1 MLLRAFLAA
10 SVLAAVAA
18 GPSGRAQAPGAAP
31 LSDPHVAGFRF
42 PETEATLTSWITQS
56 ARAASVEERDAA
68 AAKIFLHGWGLWTAI
83 TAETAQFSER
93 QRLRQF
99 ETWLTPEELAG
110 LPDPRDVLA
119 IAPRRTL
126 GTAAAPR
133 RAVLR
138 PLNQLRRASEAEDND
153 SAAAAAVFDLPV
165 TRVVGFVKF
174 DPTAADH
181 IRQQGLLRRAT
192 LDLLLDGG
200 AQQVPPFP
208 STALVVK
215 PVFQV
220 IRARDLVA
228 GRYYALKA
236 WSGPPATPQP
246 WGPAEWSGAVW
257 LDVLD
262 GGSGSGAID
271 EPFAPDGSTRTDD
284 TTYPLS
290 AIIHYRLS
298 ATDAAALNAAKP
310 GTDAAGGDIAVLVAM
325 HVAGRE
331 IARWTWQT
339 FWWTPAPDTP
349 PAPSSAAIVRAR
361 PVELAGPAR
370 HYAMAV
376 AYAMLSPDQPYVG
389 GDNVAPAV
397 YAYNP
402 WLEAGLRPV
411 DLPDSRPGF
420 DPLGQPAANNTGVQT
435 NCMSCHIQATYNP
448 QQLATAP
455 RFTGARYVD
464 LGAAG
469 FVGTLQTEFL
479 WSISRHAQ

>member
-1 MLLRAFLAA
+1 MSLRALIAT
-10 SVLAAVAA
+10 SVLAAFVAA
-18 GPSGRAQAPGAAP
+18 TSGRAQISGAAP
-31 LSDPHVAGFRF
+31 LPDPRIAGFRF
-42 PETEATLTSWITQS
+42 PETEATVTSWITQS
-56 ARAASVEERDAA
+56 TRATTAEERDAA

-83 TAETAQFSER
+83 TAETDQFSER

-110 LPDPRDVLA
+110 LADPRDVLT
-119 IAPRRTL
+119 IAPRRMLVAPAT
-126 GTAAAPR
+126 PR

-138 PLNQLRRASEAEDND
+138 PLNLLPRTSEAEGND
-153 SAAAAAVFDLPV
+153 RAEAAGLFDMPV

-181 IRQQGLLRRAT
+181 IRRQALLQRTT
-192 LDLLLDGG
+192 LDLLLEGG

-208 STALVVK
+208 STALAVK

-236 WSGPPATPQP
+236 WSGPPAAPQP
-246 WGPAEWSGAVW
+246 WGPAQWPGAVW
-257 LDVLD
+257 LDVLE

-271 EPFAPDGSTRTDD
+271 TPFAPDGSTRTDD

-298 ATDAAALNAAKP
+298 AADAVALNAAKP
-310 GTDAAGGDIAVLVAM
+310 GTDAAGGDVAILVAM

-331 IARWTWQT
+331 TARWTWQT
-339 FWWTPAPDTP
+339 FWWTPAPDDP
-349 PAPSSAAIVRAR
+349 PAPSSAAIAQAR
-361 PVELAGPAR
+361 PTELAGPAR
-370 HYAMAV
+370 HYAMAL
-376 AYAMLSPDQPYVG
+376 AYTMLSPDQPYVG

-402 WLEAGLRPV
+402 WLEAGLRPA
-411 DLPDSRPGF
+411 DLPDSRRGF
-420 DPLGQPAANNTGVQT
+420 DPLGQPASNNTGVQT

-448 QQLATAP
+448 QQLGTAP

-464 LGAAG
+464 LGAAE

-479 WSISRHAQ
+479 WSIARHAQ